1 MLVLSKIGVNARHIP
16 CTPVALDRRCPMS
29 PGRPTTKLEH
39 ILCPSDLSEKS
50 QKALGFATR
59 LAETLGSELTACH
72 CAPATWFTAENRL
85 PKEEYARLKSKLRA
99 QIVESED
106 RLSKLKWRSII
117 VENSFDPATDIL
129 ALAREASADLIVMKA
144 RPGILSAFRFGSIV
158 ERIVE
163 DSPCP
168 VLLLPSRF
176 LAKQTPSTEPFEFQR
191 ILFDYDLS
199 HATDH
204 LFRVANTLTR
214 DCNAEL
220 HVLSV
225 LAPANNAAT
234 EAAPVAQSRT
244 AVRTII
250 RRRLDEALHAEGRS
264 VMDVPTSV
272 EWGDHSETVLNYAK
286 AHKID
291 LICTTLE
298 PAHYYFEKFY
308 SAYLGSLLKS
318 AACPILVRHSQNGS
332 KIRNLA

>member
-1 MLVLSKIGVNARHIP
+1 
-16 CTPVALDRRCPMS
+16 MS
-29 PGRPTTKLEH
+29 PGKPTTKLEQ

-50 QKALGFATR
+50 QKVLGFATR
-59 LAETLGSELTACH
+59 ISETLNAELTACH

-85 PKEEYARLKSKLRA
+85 SREEYAKLKAMLKN
-99 QIVESED
+99 QIVDSED

-117 VENSFDPATDIL
+117 VENSFDPATDIV
-129 ALAREASADLIVMKA
+129 ALSREISADLIVMKA

-176 LAKQTPSTEPFEFQR
+176 LANRDPRTEPFEFRR
-191 ILFDYDLS
+191 ILFDYDFS
-199 HATDH
+199 AATDE

-214 DCNAEL
+214 DYHAEL

-225 LAPANNAAT
+225 LGPTSKAST
-234 EAAPVAQSRT
+234 EAAPMPKSRT
-244 AVRTII
+244 SVQTII
-250 RRRLDEALHAEGRS
+250 RRRLDDALHAEGRS

-272 EWGDHSETVLNYAK
+272 EWGGHSETVLSYAK
-286 AHKID
+286 AHHID
-291 LICTTLE
+291 LICTTLA
-298 PAHYYFEKFY
+298 PAHFYFEKFY

-318 AACPILVRHSQNGS
+318 ATCPILVKRSVKSS
-332 KIRNLA
+332 KIKDLT